1 MEVQNAN
8 LNIRIP
14 LKLRE
19 RFVEVANNNG
29 LTHSVVL
36 RTMVAEYV
44 RETQNHVLY
53 RVTPIFEGKNL
64 IVVLMEL
71 IIII

>member
-44 RETQNHVLY
+44 RANGKLE
-53 RVTPIFEGKNL
+53 IFKHIGK
-64 IVVLMEL
+64 
-71 IIII
+71 

>member
-44 RETQNHVLY
+44 RANGKLD
-53 RVTPIFEGKNL
+53 IFKHIGK
-64 IVVLMEL
+64 
-71 IIII
+71 

>member
-19 RFVEVANNNG
+19 RFVEIAHKNG
-29 LTHSVVL
+29 LSHSVVL
-36 RTMVAEYV
+36 RTMVGEYV
-44 RETQNHVLY
+44 RAD
-53 RVTPIFEGKNL
+53 GK
-64 IVVLMEL
+64 MDMFKHMGK
-71 IIII
+71 

>member
-36 RTMVAEYV
+36 CKSRWKNGYV
-44 RETQNHVLY
+44 
-53 RVTPIFEGKNL
+53 
-64 IVVLMEL
+64 
-71 IIII
+71 